1 MALFKSHI
9 PPPFQTSA
17 PVPSSY
23 SYGEHKLSS
32 KLSKR
37 SRVTNTQLLSCAV
50 LIVVLLF
57 QFLRPPTFI
66 YHTPPQVTL
75 LSGSQPSIPPLPGVC
90 VNNKFFFESFP
101 VTREHKMSLLKEAQ
115 RVAAEF
121 DYPAKE
127 LNRGVKEFMREMG
140 MMGLGHRRSQY
151 IY

>member
-1 MALFKSHI
+1 
-9 PPPFQTSA
+9 
-17 PVPSSY
+17 
-23 SYGEHKLSS
+23 
-32 KLSKR
+32 
-37 SRVTNTQLLSCAV
+37 
-50 LIVVLLF
+50 
-57 QFLRPPTFI
+57 
-66 YHTPPQVTL
+66 
-75 LSGSQPSIPPLPGVC
+75 
-90 VNNKFFFESFP
+90 VNNKFFFESFL